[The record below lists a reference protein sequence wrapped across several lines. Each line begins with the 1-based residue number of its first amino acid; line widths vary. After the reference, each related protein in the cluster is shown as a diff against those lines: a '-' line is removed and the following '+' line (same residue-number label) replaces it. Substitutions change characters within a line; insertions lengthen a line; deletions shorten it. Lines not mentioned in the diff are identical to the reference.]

1 MVNNKKLQ
9 DPKLISF
16 QMENEQLQEFQK
28 VVSNYQTTRSD
39 FIRKLIDN
47 AINNSYS
54 NISEL
59 KQIRNEK
66 IKERNILNNEIEQ
79 LNKEINLLLDKQ
91 QVNENNNNVL
101 NELMETINNVSINE
115 NGITKER
122 IKFIGGDKIRHSLL
136 INECKKQGIKII
148 KENERITS
156 KYIDE
161 TPQKEEKPIIKIY
174 NMFVREFKGQRTYK
188 EPIKLLDKQEKKY
201 KMMCD
206 KKGINYN
213 EFKGMVNNAKNNKE
227 NNK

>member
-101 NELMETINNVSINE
+101 NELIETIKDVSINE

-148 KENERITS
+148 KENERMNSTY
-156 KYIDE
+156 KEE
-161 TPQKEEKPIIKIY
+161 TPQKEENPIIKLY
-174 NMFVREFKGQRTYK
+174 SMFVREFKGQRTYK

-213 EFKGMVNNAKNNKE
+213 EFKGMVNNAKNNK
-227 NNK
+227 

>member
-148 KENERITS
+148 KENERMNS

-213 EFKGMVNNAKNNKE
+213 EFKGMVNNAKNNK
-227 NNK
+227 

>member
-213 EFKGMVNNAKNNKE
+213 EFKGMVNNAKNNK
-227 NNK
+227 

>member
-91 QVNENNNNVL
+91 QSNENNNNVL
-101 NELMETINNVSINE
+101 NELMETIKKVSISE
-115 NGITKER
+115 NGITRER
-122 IKFIGGDKIRHSLL
+122 IKIIGGDKIRHSLL

-148 KENERITS
+148 KENERMNS
-156 KYIDE
+156 KYLDE
-161 TPQKEEKPIIKIY
+161 TKHQEKERKQKPIIKMY
-174 NMFVREFKGQRTYK
+174 NAFLREFKGQRTYK
-188 EPIKLLDKQEKKY
+188 EPIKLLNKREKKY

-213 EFKGMVNNAKNNKE
+213 EFKGMVNNAKNNK
-227 NNK
+227 

>member
-16 QMENEQLQEFQK
+16 QMENEQLKEFQK

-39 FIRKLIDN
+39 FIRKLIND

-91 QVNENNNNVL
+91 QSNENNNNVL
-101 NELMETINNVSINE
+101 NELMETIKDVSINE

-148 KENERITS
+148 KENERMTS
-156 KYIDE
+156 TYKE
-161 TPQKEEKPIIKIY
+161 KTHQKEEEPIIKIY
-174 NMFVREFKGQRTYK
+174 NMFMREFKGQRTYK
-188 EPIKLLDKQEKKY
+188 EHIKLLNKQEKKY

-213 EFKGMVNNAKNNKE
+213 EFKGMINNAKNNK
-227 NNK
+227 

>member
-1 MVNNKKLQ
+1 
-9 DPKLISF
+9 
-16 QMENEQLQEFQK
+16 MENEQLQEFQK

-213 EFKGMVNNAKNNKE
+213 EFKGMVNNAKNNK
-227 NNK
+227 